1 MRNQLNFDE
10 IQERHLDELLYL
22 AFQQMDAL
30 DAQEASRETDLP
42 PDAKEMEP
50 RIYSRFLQ
58 KQREVEGKRRRA
70 SRRTRRKRRFSQA
83 ISIAA
88 CLVVLLG
95 IAAPFAVA
103 YVPSI
108 RSRVLGLLL
117 QFEADHVD
125 VEMREE
131 SAFAIPSGW
140 QGLYFPSYI
149 PDGYVLQR
157 MSDHGE
163 TAELV
168 NAAGDILFFGEY
180 VEGSSLAVDSEGAQ
194 RSSVEINGSTALVL
208 EKDYTSVLWNVEDR
222 YFLVQADASADLAL
236 EVARSVLRI
245 VQ

>member
-1 MRNQLNFDE
+1 M
-10 IQERHLDELLYL
+10 
-22 AFQQMDAL
+22 
-30 DAQEASRETDLP
+30 
-42 PDAKEMEP
+42 
-50 RIYSRFLQ
+50 
-58 KQREVEGKRRRA
+58 
-70 SRRTRRKRRFSQA
+70 
-83 ISIAA
+83 
-88 CLVVLLG
+88 
-95 IAAPFAVA
+95 
-103 YVPSI
+103 
-108 RSRVLGLLL
+108 
-117 QFEADHVD
+117 
-125 VEMREE
+125 
-131 SAFAIPSGW
+131 
-140 QGLYFPSYI
+140 
-149 PDGYVLQR
+149 LQR

>member
-10 IQERHLDELLYL
+10 IQERHLDALLYL

-30 DAQEASRETDLP
+30 DAQEASRETDLLS
-42 PDAKEMEP
+42 DAKEMEP

-58 KQREVEGKRRRA
+58 KQQEVEGKRRRA
-70 SRRTRRKRRFSQA
+70 SRRARRKRRFSQA

-163 TAELV
+163 TAEFV

-222 YFLVQADASADLAL
+222 YFLVQADASAGLAL
-236 EVARSVLRI
+236 DVARSVLRI
-245 VQ
+245 VE

>member
-10 IQERHLDELLYL
+10 IQERHLDTLICM

-30 DAQEASRETDLP
+30 DAQEASRESGLP
-42 PDAKEMEP
+42 PDAKEMETHA
-50 RIYSRFLQ
+50 YSRFLQ
-58 KQREVEGKRRRA
+58 KQREVESKRRCA
-70 SRRTRRKRRFSQA
+70 SRRARRKHRFSQA

-103 YVPSI
+103 YVPGM

-125 VEMREE
+125 VELQEE
-131 SAFAIPSGW
+131 STFAIPSGW

-149 PDGYVLQR
+149 PEGYALQR
-157 MSDHGE
+157 MGGRGE
-163 TAELV
+163 TAEFV
-168 NAAGDILFFGEY
+168 DTAGEIIFFGEY
-180 VEGSSLAVDSEGAQ
+180 IEGASLAVDSEGAQ
-194 RSSVEINGSTALVL
+194 QSSAEVNGSTALVL

-222 YFLVQADASADLAL
+222 YFLVQADASTELAL

>member
-180 VEGSSLAVDSEGAQ
+180 VESSSLAVDSEGAQ

-208 EKDYTSVLWNVEDR
+208 EKD
-222 YFLVQADASADLAL
+222 
-236 EVARSVLRI
+236 
-245 VQ
+245 

>member
-140 QGLYFPSYI
+140 QGLYFPSHI

-157 MSDHGE
+157 MGDHGE
-163 TAELV
+163 TAEFV
-168 NAAGDILFFGEY
+168 DAAGDILFFGEY

>member
-10 IQERHLDELLYL
+10 IQERHLDALLYL

-30 DAQEASRETDLP
+30 DAQEASRETDLLS
-42 PDAKEMEP
+42 DAKEMEP

-58 KQREVEGKRRRA
+58 KQQEVEGKRRRA
-70 SRRTRRKRRFSQA
+70 SRRARRKRRFSQA

-125 VEMREE
+125 VELREE

-157 MSDHGE
+157 MGDQGE
-163 TAELV
+163 TAEFV
-168 NAAGDILFFGEY
+168 DAAGDILFFGEY

-208 EKDYTSVLWNVEDR
+208 EIDYTSVLWNVEDR
-222 YFLVQADASADLAL
+222 YFLVQADASAGLAL
-236 EVARSVLRI
+236 DVARSVLRI
-245 VQ
+245 VE

>member
-208 EKDYTSVLWNVEDR
+208 EKD
-222 YFLVQADASADLAL
+222 
-236 EVARSVLRI
+236 
-245 VQ
+245 